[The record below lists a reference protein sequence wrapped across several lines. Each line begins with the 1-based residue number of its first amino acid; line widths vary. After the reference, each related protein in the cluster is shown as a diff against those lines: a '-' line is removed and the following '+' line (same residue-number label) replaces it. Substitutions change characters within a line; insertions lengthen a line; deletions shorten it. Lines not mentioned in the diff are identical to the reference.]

1 MAESS
6 FPAEVVRE
14 FDHWM
19 SISRQDL
26 DAARFIHLASDEFH
40 RAACSWAQ
48 QSGEKALKAAVYLAN
63 HIPPKIHN
71 LRQIARYVDP
81 KLQSALEQL
90 DLELLTYW
98 SIESRYPSVHLD
110 INSSDAEL
118 AISIAHELFEIV
130 QQHCCEILGR
140 R

>member
-6 FPAEVVRE
+6 FPAEVIRE

-19 SISRQDL
+19 LISRQDL
-26 DAARFIHLASDEFH
+26 EAARFIHLSSDEFH

-48 QSGEKALKAAVYLAN
+48 QSGEKALKAAVFLTN

-71 LRQIARYVDP
+71 LRQLAHHVDP
-81 KLQSALEQL
+81 KLQVALEQV

-98 SIESRYPSVHLD
+98 SIESRYPSIHLD
-110 INSSDAEL
+110 INSNDAEL
-118 AISIAHELFEIV
+118 AISIAHELFEII
-130 QQHCCEILGR
+130 QQHCFQILGR
-140 R
+140 I